1 MIWRHDKIVR
11 QRRSRATSRHSFIT
25 TVWWY
30 NILYQTPCI
39 RQATFFKF
47 KGKRTKCL
55 INTHYI
61 HSVVV
66 QDFVSGRVCCVNQ
79 YHYESRYWRV
89 VMQLVH
95 ATDKTWYKVLYHHT
109 MYVIRLSNI
118 SIKTNFKQIARVE
131 SKCVHYS
138 EGDYILC
145 MTSRYFFRSFTN
157 VRLLCFVSHSNDM
170 KSCQSSSAENVSCNV
185 APFFYRHSVVIQHLV
200 SDTLYQTGDF
210 R

>member
-1 MIWRHDKIVR
+1 MIFTSASALVNIIYLGTIVYNYWLWNR
-11 QRRSRATSRHSFIT
+11 LLSGFI
-25 TVWWY
+25 
-30 NILYQTPCI
+30 NL
-39 RQATFFKF
+39 K
-47 KGKRTKCL
+47 
-55 INTHYI
+55 NTHYI

-79 YHYESRYWRV
+79 YHYELRKRRV
-89 VMQLVH
+89 VMRFVH
-95 ATDKTWYKVLYHHT
+95 TTDKIWYTVLHHQT
-109 MYVIRLSNI
+109 MFVINLSNI

-131 SKCVHYS
+131 LKCVQYS

-157 VRLLCFVSHSNDM
+157 VRLLCFVSHSNGM
-170 KSCQSSSAENVSCNV
+170 TSCQSSLAENVSCNV
-185 APFFYRHSVVIQHLV
+185 VPFFYHHSVVIQHLV

>member
-1 MIWRHDKIVR
+1 MRVKI
-11 QRRSRATSRHSFIT
+11 
-25 TVWWY
+25 
-30 NILYQTPCI
+30 
-39 RQATFFKF
+39 
-47 KGKRTKCL
+47 KGKIYKSS

-79 YHYESRYWRV
+79 YHYESRKRRV
-89 VMQLVH
+89 VMRLVH
-95 ATDKTWYKVLYHHT
+95 TTDKTWYTVLYHHI
-109 MYVIRLSNI
+109 MYVISLSNI

-131 SKCVHYS
+131 LKCVQYS

-145 MTSRYFFRSFTN
+145 MMSRYFFRSFTN

-170 KSCQSSSAENVSCNV
+170 MSCQSSSGENVSCNV
-185 APFFYRHSVVIQHLV
+185 PPFFYHHSMVIQHLV
-200 SDTLYQTGDF
+200 SDRRLSLISKEMYNV